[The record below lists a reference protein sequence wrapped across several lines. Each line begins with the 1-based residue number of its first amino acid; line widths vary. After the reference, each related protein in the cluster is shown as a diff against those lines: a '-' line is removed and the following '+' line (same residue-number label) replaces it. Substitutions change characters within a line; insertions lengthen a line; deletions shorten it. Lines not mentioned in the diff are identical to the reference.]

1 MIKEVSLPV
10 TVVGPASAVLS
21 KGAHVKVIPV
31 KVQSWKF
38 TPGTIEVNKGD
49 LVRLLFTTAQDEVE
63 LYNGHGRIIQRTW
76 LWHRRI
82 QSPNKR

>member
-1 MIKEVSLPV
+1 VIKEVSLPV

-63 LYNGHGRIIQRTW
+63 LYNGHGFGIEGYNHPTNARFCR
-76 LWHRRI
+76 
-82 QSPNKR
+82 